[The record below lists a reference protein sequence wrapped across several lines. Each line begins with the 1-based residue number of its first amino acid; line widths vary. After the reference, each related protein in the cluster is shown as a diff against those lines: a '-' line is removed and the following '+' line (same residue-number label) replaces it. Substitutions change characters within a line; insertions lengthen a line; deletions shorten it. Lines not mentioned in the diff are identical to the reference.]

1 MTMNNSTLEAD
12 DGIINDLPKS
22 QAYKNLEAYALAYWN
37 IHPYLSLVICTFGI
51 STNVVNIVI
60 LTRQKMLNSINCVL
74 TGIALSDIIT
84 MLDYIP
90 YAVHFYLVTELG
102 KHFIL

>member
-1 MTMNNSTLEAD
+1 MNNSTLEAD
-12 DGIINDLPKS
+12 DGLIIAIPKS
-22 QAYKNLEAYALAYWN
+22 QAYKNIEAYALAYWN
-37 IHPYLSLVICTFGI
+37 VHPYLSLVICTFGI

-102 KHFIL
+102 KYFIL